1 MDALTLKQQSLIV
14 KNVIRACED
23 IDKLNGTG
31 YKYLYLANGFIAHY
45 NLGGFKDYY
54 SSRDLT
60 ADILD
65 HQEDNT
71 WRNFSPDC
79 ANYAYYKSKR
89 EVYKR
94 ICEALRNKSLNLY
107 NS

>member
-45 NLGGFKDYY
+45 SLGGFKDYY

-79 ANYAYYKSKR
+79 VNYAYYKSKR